1 MRPVLAFLLATGMA
15 VLPAAPAF
23 PGDREEKDA
32 SAGGTSSL
40 SDRITPAHQDAI
52 DRGIEWLKAQQLP
65 NGAFPSC
72 LPGANE
78 ASSANYQTAVTA
90 LATLA
95 LLGAGHGLRH
105 DPLREKVALSVG
117 WLLQA
122 QDHGTSRGYIRYSGD
137 TQSKM
142 HGHGFATLALA
153 EAYGTAA
160 SPPTADQDG
169 RNSDPQ
175 NLRELSERLRAGVQ
189 EAVDCIEASQSSVGG
204 WDYEPTSG
212 GTSSHEGSVTV
223 CQVQALLAA
232 SNRGF
237 KVSLDRIKKAR
248 NYMKASQSPGGGF
261 RYRLSM
267 EGGSESWALTAAGL
281 TSLLGLAEY
290 DRKDAMDRGFEYL
303 ARRKSRPEF
312 GDRGYPFYGSFY
324 AVQAYHWAGGERWD
338 RFWSTMRP
346 DILNAREGEVFWT
359 GHDTAT
365 DLGNVYP
372 TALCLL
378 MLEVPVGYLS
388 IFAK

>member
-1 MRPVLAFLLATGMA
+1 MRCALAFLLAAGMA

-32 SAGGTSSL
+32 SPGAAASL
-40 SDRITPAHQDAI
+40 SDRITQAHQDAI
-52 DRGIEWLKAQQLP
+52 TDGVEWLARQQLA
-65 NGAFPSC
+65 NGAFPTC
-72 LPGANE
+72 PAGVDN

-95 LLGAGHGLRH
+95 LLGAGHGLKH
-105 DPLREKVALSVG
+105 DDRRETVTKAVS
-117 WLLQA
+117 WLLSCQE
-122 QDHGTSRGYIRYSGD
+122 GSVTRGYVRYPGD

-160 SPPTADQDG
+160 SPPSAEG
-169 RNSDPQ
+169 GSRNPEEQ
-175 NLRELSERLRAGVQ
+175 ELRRLSERLRAGVQ
-189 EAVDCIEASQSSVGG
+189 AAVDCIQDSQSTVGG

-212 GTSSHEGSVTV
+212 NTTSHEGSVTV

-232 SNRGF
+232 ANRGF
-237 KVSLDRIKKAR
+237 KVSQRGIDNAR
-248 NYMKASQSPGGGF
+248 RYMKASQSPGGGF
-261 RYRLSM
+261 RYRLST

-290 DRKDAMDRGFEYL
+290 DRKEAMDLGFKYL
-303 ARRKSRPEF
+303 GSRPRPVF
-312 GDRGYPFYGSFY
+312 NNRGYPFYGSFY

-338 RFWSTMRP
+338 RFWNTMRP
-346 DILNAREGEVFWT
+346 EILNMRGREVYWT
-359 GHDTAT
+359 GQDTT
-365 DLGNVYP
+365 IDLGPVYP
-372 TALCLL
+372 TSLCLL